1 MSGPVRGLELLTT
14 GTAVPNKEW
23 DRSSSL
29 IRLYGFVPLHPL
41 PLWML
46 VYPYR
51 VIFDGSRSSDW
62 SIPVQPLGVGRPSRG
77 YRIL

>member
-1 MSGPVRGLELLTT
+1 MSGPVREFELLTA
-14 GTAVPNKEW
+14 GTIVLNKEW
-23 DRSSSL
+23 DRSSFL

-41 PLWML
+41 LLWMF
-46 VYPYR
+46 VYPCK

-62 SIPVQPLGVGRPSRG
+62 SIPVQPLGVGHPPRG